1 MTFTDWRWQFYIEQH
16 ASEYGAQG
24 ALFPDFCWRPMP
36 PRDTYEHY
44 CDA

>member
-1 MTFTDWRWQFYIEQH
+1 MTFNDWRWQFYIEQH
-16 ASEYGAQG
+16 HHDTGQG

-36 PRDTYEHY
+36 PLATYEHY

>member
-1 MTFTDWRWQFYIEQH
+1 MTFTDWRWQFFIEQH
-16 ASEYGAQG
+16 GDAGQG

-36 PRDTYEHY
+36 PLATYEQY